1 MARQGGLEPPT
12 RCLEGSCSILLSYW
26 RVDDSSFPTITQSLI
41 FFNPSSEREI
51 GESGFE
57 PPTSCSQGRRAN
69 QAAPL
74 PEKNNP
80 LLEVGLLK
88 QVHTSSTIG
97 GLDKTNLSR
106 IANHYITF
114 FVKK

>member
-1 MARQGGLEPPT
+1 MARQERLELPT

-26 RVDDSSFPTITQSLI
+26 RVGDLSFPTITQSLI

-74 PEKNNP
+74 PDNKD
-80 LLEVGLLK
+80 L
-88 QVHTSSTIG
+88 
-97 GLDKTNLSR
+97 
-106 IANHYITF
+106 
-114 FVKK
+114 